1 VQASQ
6 GRGSTTGN
14 GRAARRRRCRQDGQG
29 RRRGKPILSRGTLC
43 RVPNP
48 MSATGM
54 KQGWNGQGEE

>member
-6 GRGSTTGN
+6 GRRGTTGN
-14 GRAARRRRCRQDGQG
+14 RRAAHWRRFRQDGQG
-29 RRRGKPILSRGTLC
+29 RRGGKPILSRGKLW